1 MCVEEGVHVPVRD
14 FFWATVAALLSVLRF
29 TAIAVPASASSASG
43 ASRSN
48 RLDGQGKIKWRVRRE
63 LLACGGRL
71 ARDFVAAGFDIL
83 QYNTS
88 SRNSTTRASRTLQ
101 STRTR
106 TPLERDHV

>member
-1 MCVEEGVHVPVRD
+1 MRRDAEVRS
-14 FFWATVAALLSVLRF
+14 WRGQNTV
-29 TAIAVPASASSASG
+29 
-43 ASRSN
+43 
-48 RLDGQGKIKWRVRRE
+48 GQVFE